1 MVIDVGDI
9 IFYKDQIWKVK
20 EITINYFFNN
30 EIFTIIFEDGNYLCD
45 DSSEYIEI
53 QNNYVKDDRCILP
66 KAKYR
71 ELRINQILE

>member
-9 IFYKDQIWKVK
+9 IFYKDQVWKVK
-20 EITINYFFNN
+20 EITINYFFDN

-53 QNNYVKDDRCILP
+53 QNNYVKDDRYILP
-66 KAKYR
+66 KANFR